1 MTIAI
6 LYLFAFIWIMFAFLR
21 RLKLHEV
28 RHQVFLFAILSPST
42 KINACHIVGFQ
53 ISVKY
58 METSSTNI
66 KDHQKKMP
74 GRKPTNNKPTNQNQ
88 QTNDP
93 FHEEKVTDEIWYI

>member
-66 KDHQKKMP
+66 KDHQKKNA
-74 GRKPTNNKPTNQNQ
+74 RKKTNKQQTNKPKPTNQR
-88 QTNDP
+88 P
-93 FHEEKVTDEIWYI
+93 LS

>member
-6 LYLFAFIWIMFAFLR
+6 LHLFAFIWIMFAFLR
-21 RLKLHEV
+21 RLQLHEV

-66 KDHQKKMP
+66 KDHQKKCQ
-74 GRKPTNNKPTNQNQ
+74 KKNQ
-88 QTNDP
+88 QNDP
-93 FHEEKVTDEIWYI
+93 FHKEKVTDEIWYI